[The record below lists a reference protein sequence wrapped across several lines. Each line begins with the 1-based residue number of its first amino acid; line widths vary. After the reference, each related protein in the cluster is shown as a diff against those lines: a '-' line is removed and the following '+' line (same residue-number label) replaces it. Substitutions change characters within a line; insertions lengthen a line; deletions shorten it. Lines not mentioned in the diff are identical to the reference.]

1 MKVLNVYAIV
11 AVGVLSVFAIGCQSQ
26 ISYLK
31 ARNELNKGVQA
42 FTAADY
48 PSAVTRFSNAL
59 ELDPTLTDAKAYR
72 SYAYMNQFY
81 PGSTDPENLK
91 MAQQAID
98 GFQEVLEVDP
108 TNMLAVSSMASLY
121 FNMKE
126 FDKAEEWHRKR
137 IELAMAQEPVDPG
150 AADSYYTIG
159 VIKWTDSY
167 QPRMAARTEMGM
179 DPNEPGP
186 LKDAEKRKELAV
198 EAVPA
203 IESGLEA
210 LNSALDV
217 NPDYADAMV
226 YLNLLERERADFADS
241 MEEYDEHIAK
251 ANDWVAKAMETKR
264 RVAEEGTTEQFQQAE

>member
-11 AVGVLSVFAIGCQSQ
+11 AVGVLSVFSLGCQKQ

-48 PSAVTRFSNAL
+48 PTAVTRFTNAL
-59 ELDPTLTDAKAYR
+59 ELDPSLTDAKAYR

-81 PGSTDPENLK
+81 PGSVDPENLK
-91 MAQQAID
+91 LAEQAID

-108 TNMLAVSSMASLY
+108 TNMLAISSMASLY
-121 FNMKE
+121 FNMKD

-167 QPRMAARTEMGM
+167 QPRLAARTEMGM
-179 DPNEPGP
+179 QATDPGP
-186 LKDAEKRKELAV
+186 LKDAETRKEMAV
-198 EAVPA
+198 EAIPT

-210 LNSALDV
+210 LNNALKV
-217 NPDYADAMV
+217 NPDYADAMI
-226 YLNLLERERADFADS
+226 YLNLLERERADFAETK
-241 MEEYDEHIAK
+241 EEYDQHIAEANKWVDK
-251 ANDWVAKAMETKR
+251 ALETKR
-264 RVAEEGTTEQFQQAE
+264 RLAEEGTTEQFQSAE

>member
-11 AVGVLSVFAIGCQSQ
+11 AVGVLSVFSLGCQKQ

-48 PSAVTRFSNAL
+48 PTAVTRFTNAL
-59 ELDPTLTDAKAYR
+59 ELDPSLTDAKAYR

-81 PGSTDPENLK
+81 PGSVDPENLK
-91 MAQQAID
+91 LAQQAID

-108 TNMLAVSSMASLY
+108 NNMLAVSSMASLY

-167 QPRMAARTEMGM
+167 NPRLAARTEMGM
-179 DPNEPGP
+179 QATEPGP
-186 LKDAEKRKELAV
+186 LKNAETRKEMAV
-198 EAVPA
+198 EAIPT

-210 LNSALDV
+210 LNNALKV
-217 NPDYADAMV
+217 NPNYADAMI
-226 YLNLLERERADFADS
+226 YLNLLERERADFAETK
-241 MEEYDEHIAK
+241 EEYDQHIAEANKWVDK
-251 ANDWVAKAMETKR
+251 ALETKR
-264 RVAEEGTTEQFQQAE
+264 RLAEEGTTEQFQQAE